1 MKTLK
6 QYIIALTNLYGIVPQ
21 EKVVEIYNKQN
32 NDKITIES
40 ISKYISLKKSE
51 LEEEFVCIDDDFFVQ
66 ESFYVFGGD
75 LIENTLRMK
84 ADKPYYIPKKKELL
98 KYTDDFYFEKNKQYN
113 SLYNYIKKNLV
124 DNEELVEEIC
134 EDIQGMLHVNSNIGT
149 VMNVFNYKDI
159 VFENDKQVQDILNL
173 IIDFSNN
180 MRLWENN
187 GYTPREI
194 ANKFENSNLGNLPKK
209 KKIGRNEPCP
219 CGSGKKYKKC
229 CINKK

>member
-173 IIDFSNN
+173 IIDFSNK
-180 MRLWENN
+180 
-187 GYTPREI
+187 
-194 ANKFENSNLGNLPKK
+194 NKFNLLF
-209 KKIGRNEPCP
+209 
-219 CGSGKKYKKC
+219 
-229 CINKK
+229 